1 MVTTKI
7 IGLALA
13 ATLLSLATPAHA
25 QNNGHTPPGNPCG
38 TGPGQGTGNPCNG
51 NNGNAGAQ
59 GNTGSPPSPPILIEM
74 PPVSGRGAFVDQ
86 IGNRNTARITQSSP
100 NAYARVVQDGDDNDV
115 DVRQQGSAASYLT
128 ARQTGARN
136 DLRVTQ
142 EGSGQNVLHAVQ
154 QGHDNILA
162 ARQAAGSGSFNGA
175 ILSQLGDR
183 NSVALV
189 QEGSDNRALL
199 TQSGD
204 DNAMTVAQFGDGNR
218 LTWTQEGN
226 GNSNLGITQ
235 SGSQT
240 LLVTQQSPGR

>member
-1 MVTTKI
+1 MVTTRI
-7 IGLALA
+7 IGVALA
-13 ATLLSLATPAHA
+13 AALISLATPAHA

-38 TGPGQGTGNPCNG
+38 GGSGQGTGNPCNG

-59 GNTGSPPSPPILIEM
+59 GNTGGLPSPPILIEM
-74 PPVSGRGAFVDQ
+74 PAVSGRGAFIDQ
-86 IGNRNTARITQSSP
+86 IGNRNNARVTQSSP
-100 NAYARVVQDGDDNDV
+100 DAYARIVQEGEDNDA
-115 DVRQQGSAASYLT
+115 DVRQQGSASSYLS
-128 ARQTGARN
+128 ARQTGSRN
-136 DLRVTQ
+136 ELSVTQ
-142 EGSGQNVLHAVQ
+142 EGNGQNVLHAVQ
-154 QGHDNILA
+154 QGNDNILA
-162 ARQAAGSGSFNGA
+162 ARQAAGSGPFNGA

-189 QEGSDNRALL
+189 QDGSDNRALL

-218 LTWTQEGN
+218 LTWTQEGH

-235 SGSQT
+235 TGSQT